1 MSSKENQLNS
11 KYEFITKIGQ
21 GGFGTAMK
29 VLNKDDNQIYVLKKI
44 PLNKTDENQLK
55 QIKNEAKILSQ
66 INSEYIVK
74 YYDSFSD
81 GNSFNIIMEY
91 CDGLDL
97 RKYISDHKEKN
108 NLIEKSIIYHI
119 IQNICYGLQEI
130 HNKNMIHRDLKPD
143 NLFLSE
149 NFKIKIGD
157 FGIAKQLNSGNDFT
171 KTQVGTLLYMA
182 PEIIN
187 EKPYNNKVDIW
198 ALGCIIHE
206 LCTLNFCFES
216 NSVIGLV
223 RIIQKNQRKKIN
235 KEIYGEELQNLIDSL
250 LIEDPNKRPSIED
263 ILQII
268 TLQYRNHIIENIEKI
283 FEEDEVY
290 ENYRIEK
297 NIENSLDQVSLTV
310 IERENKYS
318 RTKIRIGIYII
329 AFATSFMTGGL
340 SFISHLALCWGA
352 QFLFIRF
359 SENIIGQNYKET
371 FIKDNQI
378 IIQSIQEKMLKRI
391 AERLDKNLLNEKII
405 VYSKEKFDEKI
416 QKIKDKLISSK
427 YVKRLQ
433 KIITKNFN
441 ILLVGCTN
449 AGKSTLINEFLKL
462 DKEKKAKESE
472 GGPTDTVDFTLYE
485 GEKNNKQYSLYD
497 TNGITNNGVDSIEM
511 KIKNTLSEIG
521 KRIESKDPN
530 QLIHCIWYC
539 LQGSNV
545 QPSDAEFIK
554 KLLEIY
560 TSFSIPIIFVH
571 TQTYNL
577 DQSKTCKKGIK
588 KYITEIYKNDE
599 EKIKAQLKNYVNVLA
614 RGSKVD
620 EKGKNEDDDEEE
632 EEKIKV
638 KPIEPFGLDK
648 LETITKK
655 EIEIKGF
662 KSAYYEFIKKD
673 IIPILINGV
682 FNLIF
687 TENNIKNMTD
697 NAKEDL
703 DKYLNIISK
712 ILGDEKLGLTSE
724 IINNNEKCLKKVY
737 ESFKNIR
744 NTLKND
750 LIDLL
755 KMDKLIS
762 DNKDLVKEVYENK
775 SETYKKNMNF
785 NTFSK
790 NVKDLIYDNMTNNSI
805 NIINN
810 ILNIGF
816 NFFVIEIIKVGIKAQ
831 FEEKE
836 EITLSEIYTALF
848 KENK

>member
-1 MSSKENQLNS
+1 MINDYEIVKELGNGTDTHIFLVTKNSSDNKNYYVIKQINLEGLSSEEKKTFKNEANILSKIKSEYVVKFIEDFEENNC
-11 KYEFITKIGQ
+11 YNIVMEYCE
-21 GGFGTAMK
+21 GGDLQKF
-29 VLNKDDNQIYVLKKI
+29 LEERKKI
-44 PLNKTDENQLK
+44 PLNDNFIWKLFI
-55 QIKNEAKILSQ
+55 QIVI
-66 INSEYIVK
+66 
-74 YYDSFSD
+74 
-81 GNSFNIIMEY
+81 
-91 CDGLDL
+91 GL
-97 RKYISDHKEKN
+97 
-108 NLIEKSIIYHI
+108 
-119 IQNICYGLQEI
+119 GEI
-130 HNKNMIHRDLKPD
+130 HNMNILHRDLKTP
-143 NLFLSE
+143 NIFLTK
-149 NFKIKIGD
+149 NNDIRIGD
-157 FGIAKQLNSGNDFT
+157 LGIAKQLNSGNDFT

-427 YVKRLQ
+427 YIKRLQ

-571 TQTYNL
+571 TQTYNVE
-577 DQSKTCKKGIK
+577 QSKTCKKGIK

-614 RGSKVD
+614 RGSKVN
-620 EKGKNEDDDEEE
+620 EKGKNEDDDDDDEEE
-632 EEKIKV
+632 EEIKV

-775 SETYKKNMNF
+775 SETYKKSMNF

-790 NVKDLIYDNMTNNSI
+790 NV
-805 NIINN
+805 
-810 ILNIGF
+810 IL
-816 NFFVIEIIKVGIKAQ
+816 
-831 FEEKE
+831 
-836 EITLSEIYTALF
+836 Y
-848 KENK
+848 